1 MSANT
6 KIIVLKSKELIYT
19 GIFIILG
26 ILLVLLMFYMFS
38 PDKKDN
44 NTDTEKSNDVVQTM
58 TEYTSGVYSSNVNLG
73 GSNLEVE
80 VTIEDNTITNVAI
93 NNLDEAVAAM
103 YPLLTPSLDE
113 INNKLQTV
121 SSIDD
126 ITYSGDNKYTSIILL
141 EAIKKAI
148 EPATVK

>member
-26 ILLVLLMFYMFS
+26 SLLVLLMFYMFS
-38 PDKKDN
+38 QDKKDN

-58 TEYTSGVYSSNVNLG
+58 AEYTSGVYSSNVNLG

-80 VTIEDNTITNVAI
+80 VTIEDNAITNVAI

-113 INNKLQTV
+113 INSKLQTV
-121 SSIDD
+121 CSIDD

-148 EPATVK
+148 EPAAIK